1 MNIRNLIKNKHAQ
14 GEVITTVLLIL
25 ISIAAVVIVSS
36 FVLNMVRENLKGTE
50 CFSVQGQLTINLE
63 GGITAFHSTSKQL
76 IVAIERGTKDM
87 NLTGMVIGYGDN
99 YNFKTVE
106 IKQDSSSSSVYYLDL
121 TGEWSNS
128 NIQIPGPG
136 GLKTYNITVEMTN
149 VSKVSIIPILEK
161 GGKCD
166 VSDEKDISIVN

>member
-1 MNIRNLIKNKHAQ
+1 MKNSIKFKKNSSIKCRHAQ

-25 ISIAAVVIVSS
+25 ISIAAVVIASS

-87 NLTGMVIGYGDN
+87 NLTGIVIGYGDN

-106 IKQDSSSSSVYYLDL
+106 IKQDQNYATLRYLNLSGKWDNMSV
-121 TGEWSNS
+121 
-128 NIQIPGPG
+128 QIPGLG

-166 VSDEKDISIVN
+166 V